1 MKKLIVTTM
10 VLALS
15 GLSPVLA
22 RGGGHGGGMHG
33 GGMNVGGMNGGG
45 MNVGG
50 MNGGGTRTAMDSSL
64 ARPADPTVPPS
75 LTPDARL
82 IGTAPLPPHQQ
93 PTQFQAGT
101 LNDNMYKPT
110 PDEAA
115 LDKKIGSIC
124 KGC

>member
-1 MKKLIVTTM
+1 MRKLIVTTM

-22 RGGGHGGGMHG
+22 RGGMHGGGMHG
-33 GGMNVGGMNGGG
+33 VGMNGMGMNAGGMNGGG
-45 MNVGG
+45 MHTMGLG
-50 MNGGGTRTAMDSSL
+50 L
-64 ARPADPTVPPS
+64 ATPANPSVPPS

-82 IGTAPLPPHQQ
+82 IGSAPLPPHQQ

-101 LNDNMYKPT
+101 LNANMYQPT

>member
-45 MNVGG
+45 MNGGG
-50 MNGGGTRTAMDSSL
+50 MHNSMGFGL

-93 PTQFQAGT
+93 PTAPAARMA
-101 LNDNMYKPT
+101 NDNMYLPT

-124 KGC
+124 RGC